1 MVDNT
6 MVPTEQFGPEFLQ
19 DPHSVYSRL
28 RRECPVQRVV
38 LPAGLQ
44 AWVVTRYEDVRAA
57 LANPGLRK
65 DFRRYPDL
73 FARNTMRNRPGFV
86 HPALVAHML
95 NTDPPDHIR
104 LRKLVT
110 KAFTLRRIE
119 QMRGRIEQITT
130 ELLDGMDGKG
140 EVDLV
145 EAFAFPLPITVICE
159 LIGMPAED
167 LDDFRSWCN
176 TLISGG
182 EPDEVQQAADD
193 TKAYLLKLIAR
204 KRDQA
209 VGDLLGALVHARE
222 DGDQLTETE
231 LVSMVFLLLVAGHET
246 TVSLIA
252 SGVLSLLKNP
262 EQFATLRADRSLIP
276 GAIEEFLRYEGPL
289 NMATFRYTNE
299 PTEIGGVL
307 IPADEFVMLAL
318 TSANRDGD
326 QFPEPD
332 KLDIR
337 RDTAGHLAFGHGMH
351 YCLGAPLARMEAEI
365 AFNGLFD
372 RFDHIQLAGA
382 AESLRW
388 REGVVIRSLE
398 ALPVQFG

>member
-1 MVDNT
+1 

>member
-1 MVDNT
+1 MVDNA
-6 MVPTEQFGPEFLQ
+6 VAPEERFGPEFLQ

-28 RRECPVQRVV
+28 RKECPVQRVV

-44 AWVVTRYEDVRAA
+44 AWVVTRYDDVRSA

-95 NTDPPDHIR
+95 NTDPPDHAR

-110 KAFTLRRIE
+110 KAFTLRRIQE
-119 QMRGRIEQITT
+119 MRPRIEQIAT
-130 ELLDGMDGKG
+130 ELLDAMDGQR

-145 EAFAFPLPITVICE
+145 ESFAFPLPITVICE
-159 LIGMPAED
+159 MIGMPARD
-167 LDDFRSWCN
+167 LDDFRDWCV

-182 EPDEVQQAADD
+182 EPEEVQRAADD
-193 TKAYLLKLIAR
+193 TKEYLLDLIAK
-204 KRDQA
+204 KREEPVA
-209 VGDLLGALVHARE
+209 DLFGALVHARD

-252 SGVLSLLKNP
+252 SGVLALLKDQ
-262 EQFATLRADRSLIP
+262 ELFAALRADRSLIP
-276 GAIEEFLRYEGPL
+276 GAIEEFLRYDGPL

-299 PTEIGGVL
+299 PTEIGGVV

-318 TSANRDGD
+318 TSANRDED
-326 QFPEPD
+326 QFPDPD
-332 KLDIR
+332 QVDIT
-337 RDTAGHLAFGHGMH
+337 RDTSGHLAFGHGIH
-351 YCLGAPLARMEAEI
+351 YCLGAPLARLEVEI
-365 AFNGLFD
+365 AFNRLFD
-372 RFDHIQLAGA
+372 RFDHIQLAA
-382 AESLRW
+382 AAADLRW
-388 REGVVIRSLE
+388 REGVVIRSLD
-398 ALPVQFG
+398 ALPVQLR

>member
-1 MVDNT
+1 MVDDT
-6 MVPTEQFGPEFLQ
+6 IVPAERFGPDFLQ
-19 DPHSVYSRL
+19 DPHSTYSRL
-28 RRECPVQRVV
+28 RREAPVQRVV

-73 FARNTMRNRPGFV
+73 FARNTMRNQPGFV

-95 NTDPPDHIR
+95 NMDPPDHVR

-119 QMRGRIEQITT
+119 AMRPRIEEITT
-130 ELLDGMDGKG
+130 DLLDAMAG
-140 EVDLV
+140 EQRVDLV

-159 LIGMPAED
+159 MIGMPAED
-167 LDDFRSWCN
+167 LDGFRSWCN

-182 EPDEVQQAADD
+182 EPDEVQHAADA
-193 TKAYLLKLIAR
+193 TKAYLLELIAK
-204 KRDQA
+204 KREEP
-209 VGDLLGALVHARE
+209 VEDLFGALVHARE

-252 SGVLSLLKNP
+252 SGVLSLLRNP
-262 EQFATLRADRSLIP
+262 EQFAELRADRSLLP

-299 PTEIGGVL
+299 PTEIGGVE

-318 TSANRDGD
+318 TSANRDEE

-332 KLDIR
+332 TLDLR
-337 RDTAGHLAFGHGMH
+337 RDTTGHMAFGHGIH

-365 AFNGLFD
+365 AFNHLLD
-372 RFDHIQLAGA
+372 RFDHIELAATTEG
-382 AESLRW
+382 LRW

-398 ALPVQFG
+398 ALPVRIG

>member
-6 MVPTEQFGPEFLQ
+6 IAPTERFGPDFLQ

-28 RRECPVQRVV
+28 RQEGPVQRVV

-57 LANPGLRK
+57 LANPGLHK
-65 DFRRYPDL
+65 DFRRYPEL
-73 FARNTMRNRPGFV
+73 FARNTMRAQPGFV

-95 NTDPPDHIR
+95 NTDPPDHLR

-119 QMRGRIEQITT
+119 QMRGRIEEIAN
-130 ELLDGMDGKG
+130 ELLDAMDGKD
-140 EVDLV
+140 EVDLLD
-145 EAFAFPLPITVICE
+145 AFAFPLPITVICE
-159 LIGMPAED
+159 MIGLPAGDMEG
-167 LDDFRSWCN
+167 FRSWCV

-182 EPDEVQQAADD
+182 QPDEVQHAADA
-193 TKAYLLKLIAR
+193 TKSYLLELIAK
-204 KRDQA
+204 KREQP
-209 VGDLLGALVHARE
+209 VTDLFGALVHARE
-222 DGDQLTETE
+222 GGDQLTETE

-246 TVSLIA
+246 TVSLLA
-252 SGVLSLLKNP
+252 SGALSLLRNP
-262 EQFATLRADRSLIP
+262 EQFAALRADRSLLP

-307 IPADEFVMLAL
+307 IPADEFVMVAL
-318 TSANRDGD
+318 TSANRDEE

-337 RDTAGHLAFGHGMH
+337 RDTTGHMAFGHGVH
-351 YCLGAPLARMEAEI
+351 YCLGAPLARLEAEI
-365 AFNGLFD
+365 AFNRLFD
-372 RFDHIQLAGA
+372 RFDHIELAA
-382 AESLRW
+382 APESLRW
-388 REGVVIRSLE
+388 REGVVIRSLDS
-398 ALPVQFG
+398 LPVRLA